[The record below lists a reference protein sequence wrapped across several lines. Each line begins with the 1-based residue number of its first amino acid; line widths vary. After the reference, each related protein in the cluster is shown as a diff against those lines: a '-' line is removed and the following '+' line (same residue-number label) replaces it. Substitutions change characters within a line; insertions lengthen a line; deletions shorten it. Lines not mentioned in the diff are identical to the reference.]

1 MMKRY
6 FAAFLAT
13 VLILN
18 TSVESLGIVS
28 HAEGQQPTIS
38 SIIQETDETE
48 EGLQEIQHEVL
59 SSTATEENI
68 ETEALELSAVTN
80 EESGEIVSEEISMT
94 DRKENSETE
103 QHTEG
108 EVLSESAGEQRTDQ
122 EVEKET
128 QTSTD
133 KSRESIES
141 ASEIEGT
148 SETECDRETE
158 GTSEIES
165 DNETQHD
172 RETESISVV
181 ESISETES
189 IDECETELEII
200 APASEAREIEL
211 NYDKINLIIGETK
224 QLKAVFK
231 SGDAVTDGVCWMS
244 SDNTVATVND
254 GEVTAVG
261 AGEATVTIVIEAE
274 QIRADCIVKV
284 SENIAVNNIDLNYS
298 ELTMSVGDNEQ
309 LVVSIDGTEMDYRDI
324 IWESSDED
332 IVYVEKGYVYAISS
346 GNAIVTATHDRTQK
360 KIYCEI
366 EVKGSSRRKAP
377 ASYTARSGYDAAA
390 ALRYAEAH
398 WNDGVGLCAQFVSEC
413 IKAGGVNIY
422 NLSCTALRG
431 QLISSNLITE
441 HTVSL
446 SGGYL
451 SKSALSGELEPGD
464 IVMYYCSAETDGK
477 PYVHAVLCNGFDSN
491 GRMKAYAHNSAKNGK
506 TAMIYSKCGYCG
518 NAIKTAHVF
527 HFNGNTNNKSPIGS
541 LDEIKVSDSSVTIRG
556 WARDDNDAN
565 RAVNIVMEIGG
576 NTYTTTA
583 NQYRSDVGTH
593 GFSASF
599 NVNCYGTQ
607 TVNVYAVDADINQQ
621 FLLQNGS
628 RTVTIQRANKI
639 DYEVSQVD
647 LAYGASK
654 RIPFTF
660 QGDGIASLDIATGN
674 GDIAKARLE
683 NIDWN
688 NGTGYI
694 NISSDI
700 AVGKTDLTIAFK
712 DSNGNKFF
720 RKSIP
725 VVVTGDFDIQFD
737 TKIHYV
743 RAEEECRIDFTVK
756 GEGAAQI
763 YFDSSDADMV
773 NVQWYQQG
781 YDVETRK
788 GSLAVKGLKQGSAFV
803 YVNLYDLDQEII
815 YQKSCTVIVKEE
827 ADIIFRDKKMKVG
840 KGSSKSQMVAY
851 SGYGVTDLTVECIN
865 PEIAEASIK
874 SHDKSKKEV
883 EVVFTG
889 HKVGKATFLFYL
901 WDATGNYACYRSLTI
916 TVEEPFEF
924 QVDDDTVYMW
934 NGQLK
939 RIYYLINTNYQERY
953 TVSYQ
958 VEDGEDVVQIT
969 GYEGDEN
976 DGRSVFLEALSPGT
990 ATLKIRITGLVDGK
1004 DTILCEHSIFIMV
1017 FALKP
1022 SSEHK
1027 TMTVGETFQM
1037 GVYCDPATPT
1047 DLKLSYA
1054 SSDDAIANVSSGG
1067 LVTAKKQGTVSITV
1081 TGTLANKKE
1090 QSVSCEL
1097 TVVGKTIHVTGIS
1110 LSPTRQELTVGDTG
1124 IIKAAVQPANATDN
1138 QISYQSSNPSIVS
1151 VDQFGRVKAIDIG
1164 NARITAVSRD
1174 GNKKAYCDIV
1184 VYPAVVASGRTGDL
1198 DWKITEAQGAYTLT
1212 ICGQGAMADYDEP
1225 DTENEPE
1232 WYPYHRDLT
1241 HLVLEKGI
1249 TKIGD
1254 NAFAGC
1260 TGLSGTLVL
1269 PDDLT
1274 SIGANAFYG
1283 CSRLSGD
1290 LTLPKNLN
1298 KIGCS
1303 AFQECAGFTGD
1314 LMIPDTVS
1322 EIGES
1327 AFYNCSGL
1335 DGALR
1340 LSGNIKAIEANTFK
1354 NTRFGNRVIIPAAVT
1369 RIGDNAFYNIPLLK
1383 VLFEGD
1389 APKSIRPKNSNL
1401 ASFSADVQIYYDPD
1415 KFGWSTPEWNAYA
1428 AEPVS
1433 KDTPFEIPVE
1443 GIDMTVTGEYLCKG
1457 DSITLQ
1463 YWLIPENTT
1472 ERDVIWESSNIS
1484 VVTVDEN
1491 GRVEAVG
1498 YGEAVITVTT
1508 KNGKYA
1514 QTCNILVAEQPD
1526 PTLYVNFDEASSW
1539 LWVGETRKMNFHFGG
1554 RGFVAVGPTVYDAAV
1569 AACVDSDISELTPS
1583 EGEGVHQQRHGQGSM
1598 DIRGKRQGKTKI
1610 AVRLYDGRTNMLYQN
1625 FIDLTV
1631 VDLKLSDYYLELQ
1644 QGKRSKPLTAAM
1656 YPEIGETI
1664 AVQYQSS
1671 DETIVTVDQNGVLSA
1686 LKPGSA
1692 VITVTSTD
1700 GAISKDCDV
1709 LVYKEGTIEKPEE
1722 KPSDEESSTE
1732 ESSAEKPTDEETST
1746 EESSDEKPSDEE
1758 SSNEETSEEKPDDE
1772 PSKDKDD
1779 SSYPAA
1785 ERQDLSALNASI
1797 AGIRPQT
1804 YNRDEQEPAVKVT
1817 AFVNGKKTTLIE
1829 GMDYRVSYK
1838 NNIDAGTATITI
1850 KGNGAYKGTLTQNFT
1865 IRPKAVKKLKV
1876 VAGALS
1882 ENATGSDLSSYPIH
1896 VYDGAKRLNLG
1907 TDYTLSSTGMT
1918 KNAAKVSITGKGN
1931 YTGTMTAKLSVYSV
1945 SSDHIINPDHVRLDK
1960 DTAAYTG
1967 KPVKTVNP
1975 IVTVSGSTLTLNQ
1988 DYKVQYQ
1995 NNTNAGTAYVIVTGK
2010 GAYRGRVVLPFEIQ
2024 PVSASVG
2031 AVTIKPISAKTYNGK
2046 LQKPAVSVTSSAGGK
2061 TKKLVKNK
2069 DYKVTYKNNLHA
2081 GTATVIITGKGN
2093 YAGMKVQTQF
2103 TIQPQSIAKAAVK
2116 GTQSSLQLTYNKR
2129 LLKQGVHY
2137 EAPSYGGSTKNK
2149 VQVTIKG
2156 KGDFTGQITK
2166 YIKQ

>member
-6 FAAFLAT
+6 FAAFLAAI
-13 VLILN
+13 LILN
-18 TSVESLGIVS
+18 TSVESLGMVA
-28 HAEGQQPTIS
+28 HAEEPPVS
-38 SIIQETDETE
+38 LSIIQETDETE
-48 EGLQEIQHEVL
+48 EVLQEVQHEALPGVIL
-59 SSTATEENI
+59 QGNTEI
-68 ETEALELSAVTN
+68 ESL
-80 EESGEIVSEEISMT
+80 ESGAVSSETSEET
-94 DRKENSETE
+94 RVTGKEEYTITK
-103 QHTEG
+103 QHTE
-108 EVLSESAGEQRTDQ
+108 EETRSETTEGQSTDQ
-122 EVEKET
+122 ALVQET
-128 QTSTD
+128 QTGIEESQ
-133 KSRESIES
+133 ESIES
-141 ASEIEGT
+141 ASINETENVNETQSDRETGGT
-148 SETECDRETE
+148 SETE
-158 GTSEIES
+158 S
-165 DNETQHD
+165 DNETEND
-172 RETESISVV
+172 RDTESTSETESVSETEYISAP

-189 IDECETELEII
+189 NDEYETAIETIE
-200 APASEAREIEL
+200 AASEAREIEL
-211 NYDKINLIIGETK
+211 DYDRIELFVGETK
-224 QLKAVFK
+224 QLKAVFN
-231 SGDAVTDGVCWMS
+231 SGDTVTEGISWMS
-244 SDNTVATVND
+244 SDSTVATVQD
-254 GEVTAVG
+254 GVVTAVG
-261 AGEATVTIVIEAE
+261 IGEATVTIVIEAE
-274 QIRADCIVKV
+274 QIRADCIVIV
-284 SENIAVNNIDLNYS
+284 SESEEIDTIEEIALNAS
-298 ELTMSVGDNEQ
+298 APPALPLPALT
-309 LVVSIDGTEMDYRDI
+309 
-324 IWESSDED
+324 
-332 IVYVEKGYVYAISS
+332 
-346 GNAIVTATHDRTQK
+346 GNKRL
-360 KIYCEI
+360 
-366 EVKGSSRRKAP
+366 
-377 ASYTARSGYDAAA
+377 DAAA
-390 ALRYAEAH
+390 IAYSQIGYREGNNNNTVYGPQDQWCVYFAR
-398 WNDGVGLCAQFVSEC
+398 WCV
-413 IKAGGVNIY
+413 IKAGLDGSKWLNTGST
-422 NLSCTALRG
+422 NALIAWFQKQGRWHNRDRHIWKFPSRG
-431 QLISSNLITE
+431 SYSDG
-441 HTVSL
+441 SDD
-446 SGGYL
+446 GYIPQ
-451 SKSALSGELEPGD
+451 PGD
-464 IVMYYCSAETDGK
+464 FAAIENTADGDK
-477 PYVHAVLCNGFDSN
+477 EN
-491 GRMKAYAHNSAKNGK
+491 
-506 TAMIYSKCGYCG
+506 G
-518 NAIKTAHVF
+518 NAPDHTGIVWKVDSQYIYTVE
-527 HFNGNTNNKSPIGS
+527 GNINDKVIERRYNRSDLKYSSTTYIVGFGEPDFGQSSQPINKAPTGS
-541 LDEIKVSDSSVTIRG
+541 LDEIKVSDNSIMISG
-556 WARDDNDAN
+556 WARDDNDPN
-565 RAVNIVMEIGG
+565 RAVDIVMEIGG

-583 NQYRSDVGTH
+583 NQYRSDVGAH
-593 GFSASF
+593 GFSATF
-599 NVNCYGTQ
+599 KVNCAGTQ
-607 TVNVYAVDADINQQ
+607 TVNVYAVDADINQR

-647 LAYGASK
+647 LAYGASR

-674 GDIAKARLE
+674 GYIAKARLE

-688 NGTGYI
+688 NGTGYV

-725 VVVTGDFDIQFD
+725 VVIAGDFDIQFD
-737 TKIHYV
+737 TKINYV
-743 RAEEECRIDFTVK
+743 RAEESCRIDFTVK

-763 YFDSSDADMV
+763 YFDSSDVDTV
-773 NVQWYQQG
+773 NVSWYQNG
-781 YDVETRK
+781 YDAATKK

-803 YVNLYDLDQEII
+803 YVNLYDLEHEVI

-827 ADIIFRDKKMKVG
+827 ASIIIRDKQIKVG
-840 KGSSKSQMVAY
+840 KDTSNSKIVTY
-851 SGYGVTDLTVECIN
+851 TGYGVTDLTVECVN
-865 PEIAEASIK
+865 PDIAEATIK
-874 SHDKSKKEV
+874 RHDKDKKEV

-889 HKVGKATFLFYL
+889 HKIGKAAFLYYL
-901 WDATGNYACYRSLTI
+901 WDAAGNFVCYKRFTV
-916 TVEEPFEF
+916 TVEEPFTF
-924 QVDDDTVYMW
+924 QIDEDTVYMW

-953 TVSYQ
+953 NVSYQ

-976 DGRSVFLEALSPGT
+976 DGRSVFLKALNAGM
-990 ATLKIRITGLVDGK
+990 ATLKIQITGMVDGK
-1004 DTILCEHSIFIMV
+1004 DTVLCEQSIFIMV

-1022 SSEHK
+1022 STEHK
-1027 TMTVGETFQM
+1027 TITVGETFQM
-1037 GVYCDPATPT
+1037 EAYCDPAEPT

-1054 SSDDAIANVSSGG
+1054 SSDDTIASVSSSG
-1067 LVTAKKQGTVSITV
+1067 LVTAKKEGKVSITV
-1081 TGTLANKKE
+1081 TGTLSNKKE

-1097 TVVGKTIHVTGIS
+1097 TVVEKTIHVTGIS
-1110 LSPTRQELTVGDTG
+1110 LSPTRQELTVGDTVT
-1124 IIKAAVQPANATDN
+1124 IKAAVQPADATDN
-1138 QISYQSSNPSIVS
+1138 QISYQSSNPSIAS
-1151 VDQFGRVKAIDIG
+1151 VDQFGRLKAINVG
-1164 NARITAVSRD
+1164 NARITATSRD
-1174 GNKKAYCDIV
+1174 GNKKAYCDIEV
-1184 VYPAVVASGRTGDL
+1184 HPAIVASGRTGDL
-1198 DWKITEAQGAYTLT
+1198 DWTITEAKGEYTLT
-1212 ICGQGAMADYDEP
+1212 ICGQGAMADYGGP

-1232 WYPYHRDLT
+1232 WYSYHRNLT
-1241 HLVLEKGI
+1241 HLVLEEGI
-1249 TKIGD
+1249 TKIGENAFSGCDALTGALLLPSSLNTVGD
-1254 NAFAGC
+1254 NAFEGC
-1260 TGLSGTLVL
+1260 IGLSGTLAL

-1274 SIGANAFYG
+1274 SIGANAFHG

-1298 KIGCS
+1298 KIGRW
-1303 AFQECAGFTGD
+1303 AFQDCAGFTGD

-1369 RIGDNAFYNIPLLK
+1369 RIGDNAFYNIPRLK
-1383 VLFEGD
+1383 VQFEGD
-1389 APKSIRPKNSNL
+1389 APKSIRPKNSSL
-1401 ASFSADVQIYYDPD
+1401 ASFSPDVQIYYDPD
-1415 KFGWSTPEWNAYA
+1415 QFGWSTPEWNAYA

-1433 KDTPFEIPVE
+1433 KDTPSEVPVE
-1443 GIDMTVTGEYLCKG
+1443 GIGMTVTGEYLCKG
-1457 DSITLQ
+1457 DLITLQ

-1484 VVTVDEN
+1484 VATVDEN

-1514 QTCNILVAEQPD
+1514 ETCNILVAEQPD
-1526 PTLYVNFDEASSW
+1526 PTLYVNFEESNPW
-1539 LWVGETRKMNFHFGG
+1539 LWVGETRKMDFHFGG
-1554 RGFVAVGPTVYDAAV
+1554 RGFVAVGPTVYDSAV
-1569 AACVDSDISELTPS
+1569 AACVDSDISELTPG
-1583 EGEGVHQQRHGQGSM
+1583 EGEGVHQQRHGQGNM
-1598 DIRGKRQGKTKI
+1598 DIKGKRQGKTKI

-1631 VDLKLSDYYLELQ
+1631 VDLQLSDYYFELQ

-1664 AVQYQSS
+1664 SVQYKSS
-1671 DETIVTVDQNGVLSA
+1671 DETIVTVDKNGVLSA

-1692 VITVTSTD
+1692 VITVTSAD
-1700 GAISKDCDV
+1700 GGISKDCDV
-1709 LVYKEGTIEKPEE
+1709 LVYEESSTEKPDE

-1732 ESSAEKPTDEETST
+1732 ESST
-1746 EESSDEKPSDEE
+1746 EESSEEKPSEEE
-1758 SSNEETSEEKPDDE
+1758 SSIEEPSEEKPAEE

-1804 YNRDEQEPAVKVT
+1804 YNRDEQEPVVKVT
-1817 AFVNGKKTTLIE
+1817 AFVNGKKMTLIE

-1865 IRPKAVKKLKV
+1865 IRPKSLKKLKV

-1882 ENATGSDLSSYPIH
+1882 ENASGSDLSAYPIH

-1907 TDYTLSSTGMT
+1907 TDYTLSSAGMT
-1918 KNAAKVSITGKGN
+1918 KNAVKVSITGKGN
-1931 YTGTMTAKLSVYSV
+1931 YTGTAAAKLSVYNV
-1945 SSDHIINPDHVRLDK
+1945 SNDHIINPDNVRLDK

-2024 PVSASVG
+2024 PVSASAG
-2031 AVTIKPISAKTYNGK
+2031 GVTIKPISAKTYNGK
-2046 LQKPAVSVTSSAGGK
+2046 LQKPAVSVIASAGGK

-2081 GTATVIITGKGN
+2081 GTATVMITGKGN
-2093 YAGMKVQTQF
+2093 YAGVKAQTQF
-2103 TIQPQSIAKAAVK
+2103 TIEPQSIAKAVVK

-2166 YIKQ
+2166 FIKK